1 MNLGKNILEL
11 LQEHEIVII
20 PGFGAFIPEYKPAEI
35 DEESGKMTP
44 PSKEISFNPK
54 IRNNDGLLVG
64 KVAESEQIPH
74 LEAFK
79 KIEEARED
87 ILYRLDKGKKA
98 TLESLGVLFYGETRE
113 IQFEPS
119 GESHLLLD
127 AFGLGTTSLKDEAAT
142 TSEGTPQTEDEAQT
156 GEPEGEENKEEAGS
170 PATDKQPVF
179 EPAPVSEPS
188 FQDSGDPPRKKNRGW
203 LWFLLILIPLVAAGI
218 FVLTKEKK
226 EPTDS
231 AEITVEPPPVEKPIA
246 EEQTVPPVDTTE
258 AGPAAIPSADSV
270 ETAEKESIDS
280 TGYITPDSTK
290 FYLVGGS
297 FKNHE
302 NAEKYF
308 QYIKK
313 EGFEPFHL
321 GKQGNFY
328 LVGIDIFDNEI
339 EAFGAQYDFL
349 DKYPESGVWVF
360 NEKENSN

>member
-1 MNLGKNILEL
+1 MNLGKNILDL

-20 PGFGAFIPEYKPAEI
+20 PGFGAFIPQYKPAEI
-35 DEESGKMTP
+35 DEESGEMSP

-64 KVAESEQIPH
+64 KVAESEQISH

-79 KIEEARED
+79 KIEEAREN
-87 ILYRLDKGKKA
+87 ILYRLDKGEKVL
-98 TLESLGVLFYGETRE
+98 LENLGALFFGENRE
-113 IQFEPS
+113 IQFETS
-119 GESHLLLD
+119 GESHLFPD
-127 AFGLGTTSLKDEAAT
+127 TYGLRTTSLKDKTASA
-142 TSEGTPQTEDEAQT
+142 SESTPETEDEAQT
-156 GEPEGEENKEEAGS
+156 GEPEEEENKQEADS
-170 PATDKQPVF
+170 PGAENQPVS
-179 EPAPVSEPS
+179 EPAPVPEPS

-218 FVLTKEKK
+218 FVLVKEKK
-226 EPTDS
+226 EPADS
-231 AEITVEPPPVEKPIA
+231 AEITVEPPAVEEQIA

-258 AGPAAIPSADSV
+258 TDSVAITAADSV
-270 ETAEKESIDS
+270 ETAEEESIDS
-280 TGYITPDSTK
+280 TGYITPDSSK

-297 FKNHE
+297 FKEHK

-308 QYIKK
+308 QYLKK

-328 LVGIDIFDNEI
+328 IVGIDVFDNEI

-360 NEKENSN
+360 NGKENSN